1 MDRGGEEAGLARS
14 AVRAMVVIT
23 MSAAEVIE
31 MIKKLPPKERAEVDS
46 FLAETRASI
55 QETSDR
61 FATDAD
67 FDRAAKQVFADNHE
81 LLRRL
86 AQ

>member
-1 MDRGGEEAGLARS
+1 
-14 AVRAMVVIT
+14 

-31 MIKKLPPKERAEVDS
+31 MIKKLPPEERAEVDN
-46 FLAETRASI
+46 FLAETRVSL
-55 QETSDR
+55 QENGNS

-67 FDRAAKQVFADNHE
+67 FDRAAKSVFADNHE